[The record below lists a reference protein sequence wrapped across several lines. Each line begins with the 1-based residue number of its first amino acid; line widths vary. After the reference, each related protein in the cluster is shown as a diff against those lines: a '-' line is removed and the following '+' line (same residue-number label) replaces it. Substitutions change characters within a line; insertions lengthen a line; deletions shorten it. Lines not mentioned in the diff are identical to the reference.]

1 MNKRSLSL
9 VLALAM
15 CLSLA
20 EPITAVAVESTEEPA
35 MIYAQEAA
43 ENTPAQAQSGSDP
56 AQPAEKA
63 VQEITGVKDAYTF
76 SADTQ
81 DAALTA
87 ATTGDGA
94 LTYASDAP
102 DVAAVDENTG
112 ALTLGVAGTATITIT
127 AAETD
132 QFQAA
137 EKQVTVTVTKAKQT
151 ITGVEEAL
159 DLKYKSRAPTS
170 SRPKLPPHSPTSP
183 ATPA

>member
-43 ENTPAQAQSGSDP
+43 ENTPAQAQSSSDP
-56 AQPAEKA
+56 AQPTEKA
-63 VQEITGVKDAYTF
+63 VQEITGVEDAYTF

-102 DVAAVDENTG
+102 DVAAVD
-112 ALTLGVAGTATITIT
+112 
-127 AAETD
+127 
-132 QFQAA
+132 
-137 EKQVTVTVTKAKQT
+137 
-151 ITGVEEAL
+151 
-159 DLKYKSRAPTS
+159 
-170 SRPKLPPHSPTSP
+170 
-183 ATPA
+183 